1 MVEVVS
7 DIVKTLNKEKS
18 RDSKPLHLRVQTLMK
33 ESKYFWKSDYTIA
46 IAKDNSKKKVANLMV
61 LDSDKIEEPSF
72 KVKREHDFWKKL
84 EPHEAYKAVVEF
96 SMFTDDI
103 SMPSIEKIGRDIM
116 RSRKEVPTVGAL
128 GFIWVVRVSPVSNLD
143 AIFKLYFKENYRTL
157 NQEESKYYIGWCD
170 KLKEMDMRNFVCDP
184 ALMYT

>member
-1 MVEVVS
+1 MMEAVT
-7 DIVKTLNKEKS
+7 DIVNALKKETS
-18 RDSKPLHLRVQTLMK
+18 RGSNPLYLRVQSRIE
-33 ESKYFWKSDYTIA
+33 ESNYFWKSDYTIA
-46 IAKDNSKKKVANLMV
+46 VAKDNSKKKVANLM
-61 LDSDKIEEPSF
+61 LLSSDNIEEPSF

-103 SMPSIEKIGRDIM
+103 SMPHIEKIGRDIM

-128 GFIWVVRVSPVSNLD
+128 AFIWVVRVSSLSNLD
-143 AIFKLYFKENYRTL
+143 AIFQLYFKKNYITL
-157 NQEESKYYIGWCD
+157 SQEESKYYIGWCD

-184 ALMYT
+184 ALMY